1 MQPRQ
6 VRRMRHYGE
15 KPRDLF
21 RPTLHLF
28 TVLAWACLSPG
39 PVRAAETEEG
49 LALAIVYDTSGSMRD
64 SVATADGKRAAK
76 YVIGNRALELIIHR
90 IERFA
95 TNSPARTVHAGL
107 FVFSGTGAREAVKLG
122 PFHAGRLLDWV
133 KSYRGPDSGT
143 PLGTT
148 LETASQAVLNSKLS
162 QKHVLVVTDGMN
174 TSGPDPV
181 AVLPRIQKTAEGRK
195 TTVFVHF
202 VAFDIDAKVFAPL
215 KKMGV
220 DVSGAVDE
228 TQLNQQLEFI
238 LEEKILLE
246 KPEKK

>member
-6 VRRMRHYGE
+6 VRRMRHCGE
-15 KPRDLF
+15 NPRGLF
-21 RPTLHLF
+21 PPTLQLF
-28 TVLAWACLSPG
+28 TVLVWAWLTPAG
-39 PVRAAETEEG
+39 VRAAETEEG
-49 LALAIVYDTSGSMRD
+49 VALAIVYDTSGSMRQA
-64 SVATADGKRAAK
+64 VATADGKRAAK
-76 YVIGNRALELIIHR
+76 YIIGNRALEQIIHH
-90 IERFA
+90 IEHF
-95 TNSPARTVHAGL
+95 TNSPGRPVHAGL

-122 PFHAGRLLDWV
+122 PFNASRLLDWV

-181 AVLPRIQKTAEGRK
+181 AVLPRIQKTAEKQR

-202 VAFDIDAKVFAPL
+202 VAFDIDAQVFAPL

-220 DVSGAVDE
+220 DVVGAANE
-228 TQLNQQLEFI
+228 KQLNQQLEFM

-246 KPEKK
+246 KPANK